1 MGAFEIRR
9 PRRSPRSLPSHDAQR
24 TRSAHKI
31 LQQFEGY
38 GIADLEIIET
48 GAFLNI
54 RAMKKDF
61 SCIWQA
67 DETMALAKE
76 ELDDSTGRALATG
89 LNRP

>member
-1 MGAFEIRR
+1 LLAL
-9 PRRSPRSLPSHDAQR
+9 RSPRSLSSHDAQR
-24 TRSAHKI
+24 TRSAHQI
-31 LQQFEGY
+31 LQQFKSH

-48 GAFLNI
+48 GAFLYI

-61 SCIWQA
+61 SGVWQA

-76 ELDDSTGRALATG
+76 EFDDPTGRTLATG